1 MRSFPLAL
9 MLTASLATA
18 ACGPRNKDK
27 LDDSELAGAEGGSG
41 NSSKEAKPD
50 DRCTRRA
57 TSDEVKNQLFAR
69 VAQIRGSNGDNY
81 AKIAGYALIEINGAA
96 PVAGV
101 SESELVD
108 CKGNATLRLPAGLRV
123 AGGRTALGGDI
134 GYSVAPGS
142 RGLVTL
148 GQSDSIAIPLATLTQ
163 SRSAARP
170 SAPVQEP
177 RAEPSP
183 PPGSA
188 NPSPPDRDVPE
199 ARVERPTPAPAA
211 TPPTVRPSFDCRRAR
226 TSGER
231 AVCSSNSLAALDR
244 DMAAQYR
251 SAVANGSPE
260 DRRLLVQ
267 TRDRFLTYRDR
278 CGSDSCIAATY
289 RGRMRE
295 IGDIVAGRW
304 RGQR

>member
-1 MRSFPLAL
+1 

-27 LDDSELAGAEGGSG
+27 LDDSELAGAEGGG
-41 NSSKEAKPD
+41 SSSNEAKPD

-69 VAQIRGSNGDNY
+69 AAQIRGSNGDNY

-163 SRSAARP
+163 SRNAARP

-177 RAEPSP
+177 RAEPLP
-183 PPGSA
+183 PPVRA
-188 NPSPPDRDVPE
+188 DPSPPDRDVPE
-199 ARVERPTPAPAA
+199 PRVERPTPAPAA
-211 TPPTVRPSFDCRRAR
+211 SAPSVRPSFDCRRAR
-226 TSGER
+226 TAGER